1 VVVSVT
7 FSLIYEVNV
16 GVVDVTFLL
25 LVNADLF
32 VTCSGEK
39 YRGQWT

>member
-1 VVVSVT
+1 MAFV
-7 FSLIYEVNV
+7 LLCEVNV

-25 LVNADLF
+25 LVDADLF

-39 YRGQWT
+39 Y